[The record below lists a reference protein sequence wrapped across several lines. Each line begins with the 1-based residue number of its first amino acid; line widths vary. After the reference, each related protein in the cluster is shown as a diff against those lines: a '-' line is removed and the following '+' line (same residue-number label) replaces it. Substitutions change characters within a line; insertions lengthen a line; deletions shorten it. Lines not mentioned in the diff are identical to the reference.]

1 MFTIWDLLLP
11 PIYLFI
17 IFFIAD
23 LIRKRN
29 IVSDDAYKYFTYG
42 LFAKI
47 LGGIFLCLIYVFYY
61 NGGDTVNYY
70 QSSGC
75 MINLLFKDWRDFLE
89 AIFKSEPVDRYMYF
103 DYETGFPVYW
113 LRDKYAFLRL
123 N

>member
-23 LIRKRN
+23 IIRKRN

-47 LGGIFLCLIYVFYY
+47 LGGIFLCLVQFPHPSKG
-61 NGGDTVNYY
+61 NGG
-70 QSSGC
+70 
-75 MINLLFKDWRDFLE
+75 
-89 AIFKSEPVDRYMYF
+89 SE
-103 DYETGFPVYW
+103 
-113 LRDKYAFLRL
+113 